1 MEQNLQEL
9 LKAENEVNKKVSE
22 ALNRKNNRL
31 KSIKEEAERD
41 LAQYRVDKEAEYQRE
56 LARLKQKIE
65 EEGASDGS
73 NEQRD
78 MDNIQKDFQKNKEA
92 VVDLLVKN
100 VLSVNIEIPKVVKGN
115 F

>member
-1 MEQNLQEL
+1 M
-9 LKAENEVNKKVSE
+9 
-22 ALNRKNNRL
+22 
-31 KSIKEEAERD
+31 
-41 LAQYRVDKEAEYQRE
+41 
-56 LARLKQKIE
+56 KQKIE